1 MCQRHTFSTDRSGNG
16 DAKVRSTE
24 QSVSIYNIYKETK
37 ERNLFMNYDS
47 QNGWSDGP
55 ENHTPK
61 RPNSLATA
69 SLVLGIISLFACFF
83 LYLAIPFAV
92 LGILFAL
99 LSRKNRE
106 PMHGRAKF
114 GLGLSIAGLVVSI
127 ILTVFVVVTLLPYAR
142 SGQLQQYIQNYL
154 ESYYD
159 TDSGTD
165 SGSGSLDDWL
175 NPSTPQENG
184 NSGGNDSWTP
194 YENGD
199 NGGGSWT
206 PYENGSGNTSGDGML

>member
-1 MCQRHTFSTDRSGNG
+1 MCQWHTFSTDRSGNE
-16 DAKVRSTE
+16 DAGVRSTK
-24 QSVSIYNIYKETK
+24 QSAGIYNIYKETK

-55 ENHTPK
+55 ENQTPK

-69 SLVLGIISLFACFF
+69 SLVLGII
-83 LYLAIPFAV
+83 AV

-165 SGSGSLDDWL
+165 SGSGPLDDWL

-184 NSGGNDSWTP
+184 NSGGNDTWTP

-206 PYENGSGNTSGDGML
+206 PYENGSGNTAGDGML